1 MLNCVIIY
9 KSIWRFIINTFSRKL
24 TKTPSNAISGIITKF
39 IGKEK
44 DQALE
49 IFIKL
54 LESVGIVVPVFFD
67 NFNKK
72 QNSFDCVAAMKKVSL
87 KFSDLVPSQ
96 SRCLD
101 IIDGELCSQYLYN
114 IIDKSLDVIFSTY
127 SRGNFVL
134 IHCHNKSLY
143 CYCRFDISD
152 DFQIL
157 IEVFKPKSPDYS
169 HKYVSDSFLKI
180 KDYLFDPPFFLMS
193 RIFVRKL

>member
-1 MLNCVIIY
+1 
-9 KSIWRFIINTFSRKL
+9 
-24 TKTPSNAISGIITKF
+24 
-39 IGKEK
+39 
-44 DQALE
+44 
-49 IFIKL
+49 
-54 LESVGIVVPVFFD
+54 
-67 NFNKK
+67 
-72 QNSFDCVAAMKKVSL
+72 MKKVSL

-101 IIDGELCSQYLYN
+101 ITDGELCSQYLYN

-157 IEVFKPKSPDYS
+157 IEVFKPKSRDYRD
-169 HKYVSDSFLKI
+169 KYVSDSFLKI
-180 KDYLFDPPFFLMS
+180 KDYLFNPPFLKNTQDICEKIVKIYNFDPDIINTIRSIDISVKSKSIMLS
-193 RIFVRKL
+193 QIIIQYGDL